1 MPSRSLIVRDAIL
14 SIALLLCAG
23 CQIVPSGQPARH
35 PALVNADLPDVV
47 PAWELLETQFATRS
61 RYKLSPDGTKLAW
74 TALTNNR
81 GYRAVHVQ
89 PVQGGPT
96 TVMAGTAFPIIEYYW
111 AADSRH
117 LLMTKDLDGS
127 ENEHILLA
135 DVEKPGSA
143 PIDLTPAAR
152 SRNIVDD
159 IPLDKPGTV
168 YLRGNERNPATFDL
182 YAVDIATGRRTLFAE
197 NDGTIQTWIFDEAGA
212 LRARVRQGRLEVAD
226 AASGAWRTTFALD
239 GALKILSSPDEK
251 GRVWATSNRHRDQ
264 TSLVRLD
271 LNTGG
276 EEVVYLEP
284 STDLAEVVIDRANRM
299 PLAAASWPD
308 YQNVYLFDPRLG
320 KVLDR
325 FNNDKRNIVSIAS
338 ADYAFKK
345 LIVQVATDEAW
356 EDIYILDR
364 EAESLRLLVR
374 NEGVVWRDRISPTE
388 PFSFTSRDGK
398 TIHGFLTTPKGVK
411 AKGLPMV
418 VLVHGGPW
426 SEDRWGFSDSAQ
438 FLANR
443 GYAVLRIN
451 YRGSSGHGRA
461 FLLAAVHEF
470 AGKMHQDLVDG
481 VRWAIDR
488 GVADPAHIAIMG
500 ASYGGYAALVGL
512 TVTPELFAAG
522 IEMNGMSDLA
532 AFSDHLPPY
541 WPPDIWR
548 TFVGDPRNAADR
560 KAMIDRSP
568 LAHVDRITS
577 PLLALQSTNDV
588 RVKHDQFDSLIKAM
602 RAAGKPVEA
611 IEFPNEGHTPR
622 RAKDYYE
629 FYRASELFLGKHLG
643 GRVGP

>member
-1 MPSRSLIVRDAIL
+1 MPSRVSVVRGAIL
-14 SIALLLCAG
+14 FVALSLCAG
-23 CQIVPSGQPARH
+23 CQIVPQGEPARH
-35 PALVNADLPDVV
+35 PALASADLPEIV

-61 RYKLSPDGTKLAW
+61 RYRLSPDGTKLAW

-127 ENEHILLA
+127 ENDHILLA
-135 DVEKPGSA
+135 DIEQPGKA
-143 PIDLTPAAR
+143 PIDLTPVVR
-152 SRNIVDD
+152 SRNIVDN
-159 IPLDKPGTV
+159 IPLGKPGTV
-168 YLRGNERNPATFDL
+168 YLRGNERNPTTFDL
-182 YAVDIATGRRTLFAE
+182 YAIDIATGRRTLFAE

-212 LRARVRQGRLEVAD
+212 LRARVRQGRLELRD
-226 AASGAWRTTFALD
+226 ATSDAWRETFVLD
-239 GALKILSSPDEK
+239 GAVKILSSPDEK
-251 GRVWATSNRHRDQ
+251 GRIWAASNRRRDQ

-271 LNTGG
+271 LNTGA
-276 EEVVYLEP
+276 EEVLYLEP
-284 STDLAEVVIDRANRM
+284 SIDLAEVVIDRENRL

-308 YQNVYLFDPRLG
+308 YQNVYVFDARVA

-325 FNNDKRNIVSIAS
+325 FNDDKRNIVSIVS

-356 EDIYILDR
+356 EDIFLLDR
-364 EAESLRLLVR
+364 ETGSLRLLVR
-374 NEGVVWRDRISPTE
+374 NEGIAWRDRISPTE
-388 PFSFTSRDGK
+388 PFSFTSRDGM
-398 TIHGFLTTPKGVK
+398 TIHGFLTTPKGAK
-411 AKGLPMV
+411 PKGLPMV

-426 SEDRWGFSDSAQ
+426 SEDRWGFSDSTQ

-451 YRGSSGHGRA
+451 YRGSSGHGRT
-461 FLLAAVHEF
+461 FLLAAAHEF
-470 AGKMHQDLVDG
+470 AGEMHQDLVDG
-481 VRWAIDR
+481 VHWAIER

-500 ASYGGYAALVGL
+500 ASYGGYLVGL

-532 AFSDHLPPY
+532 TFSDHLPPY

-548 TFVGDPRNAADR
+548 TFVGDPKNAADR

-568 LAHVDRITS
+568 LAHVDRITG
-577 PLLALQSTNDV
+577 PLLALQSANDI
-588 RVKHDQFDSLIKAM
+588 RVKHDQFDSLVKAM
-602 RAAGKPVEA
+602 RSAGKSVEA

-622 RAKDYYE
+622 QAKDYYE
-629 FYRASELFLGKHLG
+629 FYRASELFLAKHLG
-643 GRVGP
+643 GRAGP